1 MNVLTEWLDER
12 FQEVSS
18 REFYRELFPE
28 GTLAVSP
35 SEKSKRNGVIIR
47 AWKDEDG
54 TERAERHLLHDDL
67 SAVDFVLAVDT
78 GFEGVKDLCSPVSY
92 AGRRPMLDKSHELFA
107 LVFDLDGV
115 KIEDDVPIGMTDLF
129 FQMQTLEDRPALL
142 PTPTYVASSGTG
154 LHLYYMLEEPI
165 RLWPNVCEQLRL
177 FRDSLTKRLWN
188 KYVSDLSQEVQL
200 ESVVQSFRMVGS
212 LSKSGDQI
220 VRAFKTGDRVS
231 MDYMNGFVPEEL
243 RLTREVLESKHT
255 LAEARMLWP
264 EWDPEWRRK
273 AAQAPDTPWKVK
285 RALFDWWCRRVEG
298 LEPFEGNRYW
308 CLFVAACYA
317 AKCPE
322 VTYEELEAWAYRIRP
337 VLDQLT
343 TMPGNEFTVDDV
355 QAALAA
361 YGNPVSVN
369 LRRDK
374 VFEKTQMVMPVN
386 KRNGRKQEVHM
397 ATMRA
402 VQNVIDPKG
411 NWRNKNGRPV
421 GSGTKADQVRAYVA
435 EHPEANNSQ
444 IAKALGV
451 SRTTVVKWIKPGVE
465 EMEREKRQAKTKDAF
480 AEFLS
485 KADERGVMTP
495 TEKDYAPINGYLDE
509 FNDLYWE
516 MVAAGNRARQGKL

>member
-1 MNVLTEWLDER
+1 
-12 FQEVSS
+12 
-18 REFYRELFPE
+18 
-28 GTLAVSP
+28 
-35 SEKSKRNGVIIR
+35 
-47 AWKDEDG
+47 
-54 TERAERHLLHDDL
+54 
-67 SAVDFVLAVDT
+67 
-78 GFEGVKDLCSPVSY
+78 
-92 AGRRPMLDKSHELFA
+92 
-107 LVFDLDGV
+107 
-115 KIEDDVPIGMTDLF
+115 
-129 FQMQTLEDRPALL
+129 
-142 PTPTYVASSGTG
+142 
-154 LHLYYMLEEPI
+154 
-165 RLWPNVCEQLRL
+165 
-177 FRDSLTKRLWN
+177 
-188 KYVSDLSQEVQL
+188 
-200 ESVVQSFRMVGS
+200 
-212 LSKSGDQI
+212 
-220 VRAFKTGDRVS
+220 
-231 MDYMNGFVPEEL
+231 
-243 RLTREVLESKHT
+243 
-255 LAEARMLWP
+255 
-264 EWDPEWRRK
+264 
-273 AAQAPDTPWKVK
+273 
-285 RALFDWWCRRVEG
+285 
-298 LEPFEGNRYW
+298 
-308 CLFVAACYA
+308 
-317 AKCPE
+317 
-322 VTYEELEAWAYRIRP
+322 
-337 VLDQLT
+337 
-343 TMPGNEFTVDDV
+343 MPGNEFTVDDV